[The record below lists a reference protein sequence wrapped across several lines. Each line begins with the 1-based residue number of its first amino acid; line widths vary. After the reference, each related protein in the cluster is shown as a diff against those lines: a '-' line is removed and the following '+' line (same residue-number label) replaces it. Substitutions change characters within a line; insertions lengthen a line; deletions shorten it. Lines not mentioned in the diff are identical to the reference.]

1 MADRSQPFPIFEK
14 VRYGNGMLVNF
25 KRGKG
30 EFFCAGSCKRVAG
43 LPHCYPVE
51 RVTANVLNHISSNGT
66 RTKQSMNIQASERAR
81 TASAAGRADRA
92 PAADAVV
99 SAQHFYERMGL
110 AWSEEERIHAA
121 YGDAFETL
129 AGLHESVL

>member
-30 EFFCAGSCKRVAG
+30 KVFCTGSCKRVAG

-66 RTKQSMNIQASERAR
+66 RTKQSMNIQANKRPAPRRLRVEQTGRQRAMP
-81 TASAAGRADRA
+81 SLKGGDR
-92 PAADAVV
+92 VG
-99 SAQHFYERMGL
+99 F
-110 AWSEEERIHAA
+110 
-121 YGDAFETL
+121 
-129 AGLHESVL
+129 